1 MGQHALKDLP
11 PGAAM
16 LDLRNPP
23 PQPLISASILSAD
36 FGTIAAECRDVLSKG
51 ADLLHLDVMDGH
63 FAPNLTMGVDMC
75 RGVRHHFPDAFLD
88 VHLMVERPDLFV
100 EPFAQAGANH
110 VSFHLEVCRPLRP
123 GGLYADRIIK
133 AIHKCG
139 LTAGLVVNPA
149 TDPAPAAPYLAEID
163 LVLVM
168 SVNPGYSGQKF
179 MPEVL
184 PTVRWFKRQIGPQ
197 TRIEIDGGINPET
210 ARTAVAAGVD
220 VMVTASALF
229 GAPDRAAVLRALH
242 AAGQ

>member
-1 MGQHALKDLP
+1 
-11 PGAAM
+11 M
-16 LDLRNPP
+16 LDLRKPP

-36 FGTIAAECRDVLSKG
+36 FGNIAAECRDVLGKG
-51 ADLLHLDVMDGH
+51 ADMLHLDVMDGH

-75 RGVRHHFPDAFLD
+75 RALRRHFPDTYLD

-100 EPFAQAGANH
+100 TPFAEAGASH
-110 VSFHLEVCRPLRP
+110 VSFHLEVCRPFRP
-123 GGLYADRIIK
+123 GGLYGDRIIK

-139 LTAGLVVNPA
+139 MTAGLVVNPS
-149 TDPAPAAPYLAEID
+149 TDPAPAEAHLAETD
-163 LVLVM
+163 MFLVM

-184 PTVRWFKRQIGPQ
+184 PTVRWAKRQIGAQ
-197 TRIEIDGGINPET
+197 TRIEIDGGINAET
-210 ARTAVAAGVD
+210 ARAAVAGGVD

-229 GAPDRAAVLRALH
+229 GAPDRAAVLRELH